1 MEQQK
6 KQWHEKT
13 NDTIHD
19 DNNIKGFF
27 GDYRF
32 LSNFEPC
39 VIIYENKK
47 YGSSEAAYQSAKTIQ
62 HQLKERF
69 TTMTASESKREGR
82 KISLRD
88 DWNEIKLKVMYD
100 ILLYKFTHNLY
111 LKEKLI
117 LTGERYLEETNWW
130 NDTFW
135 GVCKGVGENNLG
147 KTLMKIR
154 SELQK

>member
-32 LSNFEPC
+32 LSNFQPC
-39 VIIYENKK
+39 PVFYDSFV
-47 YGSSEAAYQSAKTIQ
+47 YQSSEGAYQASKT
-62 HQLKERF
+62 LNVDTRSLFE
-69 TTMTASESKREGR
+69 TMSASEAKKQGKKVILRPDWEIV
-82 KISLRD
+82 KIPIMK
-88 DWNEIKLKVMYD
+88 N
-100 ILLYKFTHNLY
+100 ILTDKFTRNIGLGNL
-111 LKEKLI
+111 LVA
-117 LTGERYLEETNWW
+117 TGQKYLEETNWW

-135 GVCKGVGENNLG
+135 GVCKGIGENNLG